1 MNVHNSLEEFK
12 NLISYSSEYYK
23 ISKEIIEKDYYVTLI
38 LKYINEKIPIVIF
51 KGGTSLSKCHKIIDR
66 FSEDIDLTLD
76 REYLT
81 QSKRRKLKDALLK
94 ICLDLKLNVKNKE
107 TLRSKRDYNLYM
119 VDYNSLYSYNGLESI
134 IRIEFVSFIN
144 SFPVEIKEVTS
155 IIYDYL
161 KDINNQELIT
171 EYGLEPFK
179 MNVQTLDRTLVDKV
193 FAICD
198 YMISNKTERLS
209 RHIYDIYQL
218 LGKINL
224 DDDLKPL
231 IKEVRDLRKKH
242 LNCYSAKDEVNIN
255 NLLRQIIDKE
265 YYKEDYI
272 NVTEK
277 LLSKRVEYEEVI
289 TGLKRIID
297 SKIFE

>member
-218 LGKINL
+218 LVKINL

-231 IKEVRDLRKKH
+231 VKEVRDLRKKH